1 MHIPKKYFQDRLVLL
16 LLSVNTFLALFG
28 TVLVLLR
35 LDSGRSDGYI
45 VQYRANLGLDAFKTG
60 GALDIL
66 AFIGFFVLVMAFQT
80 ALSIR
85 IYSVRRHFATAIL
98 GMGLLLL
105 AVGIIVSNAL
115 LELR

>member
-1 MHIPKKYFQDRLVLL
+1 MQIPKKYFHDRIVLL
-16 LLSVNTFLALFG
+16 LLSINASFALFG
-28 TVLVLLR
+28 SILILLR
-35 LDSGRSDGYI
+35 LDSGRSEGYI

-60 GALDIL
+60 GVTEIL
-66 AFIGFFVLVMAFQT
+66 SFIAFFATVVVLHT

-85 IYSVRRHFATAIL
+85 VYHIRRHLSTAVL
-98 GMGLLLL
+98 AMGVLLL

>member
-1 MHIPKKYFQDRLVLL
+1 MRIPKKYFQDRTVLL

-28 TVLVLLR
+28 SVLILLR

-60 GALDIL
+60 GASALLSFILFFGLVL
-66 AFIGFFVLVMAFQT
+66 AFHIVLSMRV
-80 ALSIR
+80 
-85 IYSVRRHFATAIL
+85 YNVRRHFSAAIL
-98 GMGLLLL
+98 ALGLLLL
-105 AVGIIVSNAL
+105 VVGIIVSNSL